1 MTTEIKTATSCQD
14 VAVTYNAY
22 IKDLCQFLVLLY
34 LQSIKEKTEEIKR
47 KLSNSGARKKLKF
60 VAYI

>member
-1 MTTEIKTATSCQD
+1 M
-14 VAVTYNAY
+14 YNAY
-22 IKDLCQFLVLLY
+22 IKDLYQFLVLLY